1 MLLNFVAAAVLSGA
15 VLTSAPASPDHVFSP
30 STAPVETWQIDRS
43 HSEISFR
50 IRHFMSRVR
59 GSFTQWSG
67 TIQVDP
73 QNWAGAQVD
82 VTIQTASIDTQQE
95 RRDTHLRSNDFF
107 AADSFPTITFR
118 STGVER
124 TGDAV
129 KLHGLLTMR
138 GVTKAIVLEGRFLG
152 MQNEANGR
160 QRAGF
165 EARTTINRLEY
176 GVTWNRAAEG
186 GGAVLGDDVEI
197 EVALEVVKQAPAA
210 PAGTR

>member
-1 MLLNFVAAAVLSGA
+1 MLLNLVAVALF
-15 VLTSAPASPDHVFSP
+15 SANAHGSEVVTRDQVFASVP
-30 STAPVETWQIDRS
+30 APVETWQVDRS
-43 HSEISFR
+43 HSDISFR

-59 GSFTQWSG
+59 GSFNQWTG

-73 QNWAGAQVD
+73 QNWGSAQVE
-82 VTIQTASIDTQQE
+82 VVIQTASIDTEQE

-124 TGDAV
+124 AGDV
-129 KLHGLLTMR
+129 VTLRGNLTMR
-138 GVTKAIVLEGRFLG
+138 GITRPIVLEGKFLG
-152 MQNEANGR
+152 LQTEANGR

-165 EARTTINRLEY
+165 EARTTINRMEY

-186 GGAVLGDDVEI
+186 GGAVLGDEVEI
-197 EVALEVVKQAPAA
+197 EVALELVKQPAA
-210 PAGTR
+210 AAGTR